1 MDQNKEIY
9 PEKSF
14 LAPQKPK
21 KRIPVLW
28 IILVTV
34 LAAAIGFLWFTYSDL
49 KKESAE
55 EKIELERQ
63 KDKLEV
69 ELMDIY
75 GQYDSLKTENDTMN
89 LKLQEEQARIE
100 KLLKIN
106 ANNVYK
112 IHMYQKELGTIRKV
126 LKSYVVQIDSL
137 NLANQE
143 LRAENIEVRQELR
156 RVETEKL
163 ELTEVTDK
171 LSSKVEKASI
181 LNAKD
186 IVITPLNKKSK
197 ENHKTI
203 RVVKLRTCFTL
214 RENPI
219 LEPGPKIIYIQII
232 RPDDVILTS
241 GVNFVDVQGEQIL
254 YSASREVSYENVDVD
269 MCIFWNNDGQLVPG
283 TYKVHL
289 YADGNEIGTSGFGLK

>member
-1 MDQNKEIY
+1 MDQIKYTN
-9 PEKSF
+9 PEKP
-14 LAPQKPK
+14 LLPPQKPK

-28 IILVTV
+28 IIMVTV
-34 LAAAIGFLWFTYSDL
+34 LAGAIGYLWFTYSDL
-49 KKESAE
+49 KQQSAE
-55 EKIELERQ
+55 EKAELERQ
-63 KDKLEV
+63 KVQLED

-112 IHMYQKELGTIRKV
+112 IRMYEKELGTIRRV

-137 NLANQE
+137 NMANQE
-143 LRAENIEVRQELR
+143 LRAENLEVRQELQR
-156 RVETEKL
+156 IESEKQ
-163 ELTEVTDK
+163 ELTEVRDE
-171 LSSKVEKASI
+171 LSSKVEMASV
-181 LNAKD
+181 LSAKN
-186 IVITPLNKKSK
+186 IVISPLNKRSK
-197 ENHKTI
+197 ETNKTTK
-203 RVVKLRTCFTL
+203 VVKLRVCFTL

-219 LEPGPKIIYIQII
+219 LEPGPKIIYIRIV

-241 GVNFVDVQGEQIL
+241 GVNFFDFQGEQIV

-283 TYKVHL
+283 TYQVHL
-289 YADGNEIGTSGFGLK
+289 YADENEIGSSSFGLR

>member
-1 MDQNKEIY
+1 MDQHMATN
-9 PEKSF
+9 PEKPY
-14 LAPQKPK
+14 LPPQKPK
-21 KRIPVLW
+21 KRIPVVWIVLV
-28 IILVTV
+28 IIL
-34 LAAAIGFLWFTYSDL
+34 AGAIGYLWYTYSDL
-49 KKESAE
+49 KQQSAE
-55 EKIELERQ
+55 EKAELERQ
-63 KDKLEV
+63 KDQLED

-89 LKLQEEQARIE
+89 LKLQAEQARIE

-112 IHMYQKELGTIRKV
+112 IRMYEKELGTIRKI
-126 LKSYVVQIDSL
+126 LRSYVVQIDSL

-143 LRAENIEVRQELR
+143 LRAQNLEVRQELQR
-156 RVETEKL
+156 IESEKQ
-163 ELTEVTDK
+163 ELTEVRDE
-171 LSSKVEKASI
+171 LSSKVEMASV
-181 LNAKD
+181 LSAKN

-197 ENHKTI
+197 ENFKTV

-219 LEPGPKIIYIQII
+219 LEPGPKIIYMRVV

-241 GVNFVDVQGEQIL
+241 GVNFFEYQGEQIVF
-254 YSASREVSYENVDVD
+254 SASREVSYENVDVD
-269 MCIFWNNDGQLVPG
+269 MCIYWNNDGQLLPG

-289 YADGNEIGTSGFGLK
+289 YADGHEIGTSGFGLR